1 GFRMREALRADAAQS
16 KMTWEFLCEVQ
27 ASEGERTGAR
37 RASCARHSWRRYR
50 WCAEWSSGESA
61 QHRGDRR
68 WVDQKAGWI
77 DASGHATQ
85 RGGALAIIHCAA
97 LSEKNFDHGTT
108 TS

>member
-1 GFRMREALRADAAQS
+1 MREALRADAAQS

-85 RGGALAIIHCAA
+85 DRKSTRLNSSDVSNSYAVYCL
-97 LSEKNFDHGTT
+97 KK
-108 TS
+108 